1 MNNNSISNN
10 ESINLSEM
18 IIPVVLLPKVVLK
31 VAQSLDGKIN
41 TSSGQSKWITNNDS
55 RLLTHKIRSESDAII
70 VGINT
75 VMKDNPSLT
84 VRLDNKIKVLWRV
97 ILNSSDN
104 IPLDS
109 NVFGDDY
116 RNHTIM
122 FVVDNDKNDKKL
134 NNLKTAGV
142 KIHKL
147 KLINGDFDLNAVLE
161 VLSTYQIKS
170 VMVEGGAKTLSTFI
184 AQNIFDELHI
194 FIAPKIFGEGTSSF
208 SGFDAKKI
216 TNSPKLILSDSKII
230 IDSENIENNIYLKLI
245 KG

>member
-1 MNNNSISNN
+1 MSANMDNNSTSNN
-10 ESINLSEM
+10 EILQKVM
-18 IIPVVLLPKVVLK
+18 PKVILK
-31 VAQSLDGKIN
+31 VAQSLDGKIT
-41 TSSGQSKWITNNDS
+41 TSTGQSKWITNNES
-55 RLLTHKIRSESDAII
+55 RLLTHKIRSECDAII

-75 VMKDNPSLT
+75 IMKDNPALT
-84 VRLDNKIKVLWRV
+84 VRLDNQIKVLWRV
-97 ILNSSDN
+97 ILNSTDN
-104 IPLDS
+104 IPLNS

-122 FVVDNDKNDKKL
+122 FVVDNSINDKKL

-147 KLINGDFDLNAVLE
+147 KLNNGDFDLNDVLTI
-161 VLSTYQIKS
+161 LLTYDIKTI
-170 VMVEGGAKTLSTFI
+170 MVEGGAKTLSTFI

-216 TNSPKLILSDSKII
+216 TNSPKLNLIDSKII
-230 IDSENIENNIYLKLI
+230 IDSENNENNIYLKFL